1 MDKFLSIPVTGEGSH
16 LVSCNDVKLIEVG
29 AGAAAPTSTVI
40 NYGSGK
46 VITITHATVGAVSA
60 TNSGTQ
66 FRQFIQREMQD
77 ALATSWT
84 LVSREAAPQFA
95 VSNIA
100 IA

>member
-1 MDKFLSIPVTGEGSH
+1 MDKFLSIPVTGEGNH

-29 AGAAAPTSTVI
+29 ASASIETVI